1 METAI
6 DKPVLFEYMPLGN
19 ENSYSQNADHDTS
32 PILLAMAAGAA
43 SVRSM
48 TTSGAPDL
56 IVSEADYAPV
66 EIYLIDAVAFSGWGR
81 VEMRYAKTWITRDPT
96 FTVSPNMIPL
106 AQLDVRGSL
115 SLGVA

>member
-1 METAI
+1 MKVSDGNAAYAHSLPSIREIMETAI

-66 EIYLIDAVAFSGWGR
+66 EIYLIDAVAFSGCG
-81 VEMRYAKTWITRDPT
+81 
-96 FTVSPNMIPL
+96 
-106 AQLDVRGSL
+106 
-115 SLGVA
+115 